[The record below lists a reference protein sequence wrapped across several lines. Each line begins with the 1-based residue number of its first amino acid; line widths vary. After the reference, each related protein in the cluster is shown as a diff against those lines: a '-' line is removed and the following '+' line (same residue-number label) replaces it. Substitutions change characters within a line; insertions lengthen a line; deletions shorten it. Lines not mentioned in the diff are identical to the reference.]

1 MSTYSNKNKVL
12 VAGATGLI
20 GSNLVNQLVEEGY
33 DVRGTLHDNEPSMPN
48 PSVEYVKADLTSLDR
63 VTSLRYKRKRQRL
76 ISNLGI
82 TSWTLSSRK
91 NLSSMASLIIDLRIR
106 DNKRRIRRAPSLRAK
121 PPIFKSEP

>member
-48 PSVEYVKADLTSLDR
+48 PSVEYVKADLTSLELILFPYLYIDKKWND
-63 VTSLRYKRKRQRL
+63 TGMGKIAGRL
-76 ISNLGI
+76 TGRPAGWLAGWPARLAGSAGLAWLACLTG
-82 TSWTLSSRK
+82 WVG
-91 NLSSMASLIIDLRIR
+91 
-106 DNKRRIRRAPSLRAK
+106 
-121 PPIFKSEP
+121 